1 MYVPSNAGH
10 YIENTGDTDE
20 LLCRGS
26 GLSPI
31 SGKTHIRTEVFL

>member
-10 YIENTGDTDE
+10 YIENTGDIDE

-31 SGKTHIRTEVFL
+31 SGKTHVRTEVFL